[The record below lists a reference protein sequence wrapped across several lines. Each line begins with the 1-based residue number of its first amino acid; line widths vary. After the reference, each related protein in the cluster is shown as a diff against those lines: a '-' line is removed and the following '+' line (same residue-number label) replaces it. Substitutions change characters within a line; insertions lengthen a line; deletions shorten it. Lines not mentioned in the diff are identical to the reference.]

1 MKPKC
6 NNCRGLYQ
14 EKNEILDKG
23 GVCAICKPEVD
34 YREQIALTDK
44 REEED
49 IIEYYYKGKI
59 NAIR

>member
-34 YREQIALTDK
+34 YREQIAMIEEGLDCYWEEKESPLYGK
-44 REEED
+44 RQ
-49 IIEYYYKGKI
+49 
-59 NAIR
+59 

>member
-23 GVCAICKPEVD
+23 LCIVCKPEVD